1 MTAQKPNIYSE
12 RYPDEGYLW
21 NLLKSG
27 DKVGLEEIYIHYS
40 PDLFRYGM
48 AIKPNRCLIK
58 DCIQELFI
66 DLWKYREGL
75 NQTDNVRL
83 YLIRCLSNRINKEI
97 AKEKRFITNSKIST
111 FEAVLLEESI
121 EERSINVQRDE
132 DLQIKLRKGLD
143 KLPAR
148 QREVIQLLFF
158 EKRTYEE
165 TSKILDINVESSYT
179 LAWKAIRN
187 LKKAILFFS
196 FWIISM
202 GG

>member
-1 MTAQKPNIYSE
+1 MPAQKPKYYGDC
-12 RYPDEGYLW
+12 YPDEGYLW
-21 NLLKSG
+21 ERLKSG
-27 DKVGLEEIYIHYS
+27 DKVGLEEIYLKYS

-48 AIKPNRCLIK
+48 AIKPNRSLIK

-75 NQTDNVRL
+75 NHTDSVRL

-97 AKEKRFITNSKIST
+97 AKERRFISDSEIST
-111 FEAVLLEESI
+111 FESAYLEESI
-121 EERSINVQRDE
+121 EERVINVQRDE
-132 DLQIKLRKGLD
+132 DLQIKLKRGLER
-143 KLPAR
+143 LPAR

-165 TSKILDINVESSYT
+165 ISKVLGINVESSYT
-179 LAWKAIRN
+179 LAWKALRS
-187 LKKAILFFS
+187 LKKTILILI
-196 FWIISM
+196 FWMIST